1 MPWPTSR
8 GPALPATTTSQAA
21 VTQPHQPR
29 PGLPDAPPP
38 IPQASQYWYFPGYRP
53 SAEPGQQFWL
63 PTLPN
68 GQQFWVAGNM
78 IASGEEYRDPDY
90 VNNPQFDPGNPQTSL
105 ARMTEFYGPLQPV
118 PLQDLRTQGAYLG
131 DGPRTSYD
139 QQRTIR
145 TGPQRPGR
153 QSLRLERRRR
163 HAPDPRRAGSPHAAR
178 TVPALDRGSLQPPR
192 GIRHL
197 AGIAHRR
204 RAQLRFPADRHGPGV
219 ADQTQQ

>member
-1 MPWPTSR
+1 MLPMLGLGLAGGIAASIGASWLLPTR
-8 GPALPATTTSQAA
+8 QRRLCPGQPTHAQTLPALPASQAA
-21 VTQPHQPR
+21 VTQPRQPR

-118 PLQDLRTQGAYLG
+118 PLRDLRTQGAYLG

-139 QQRTIR
+139 QQRTDPHR
-145 TGPQRPGR
+145 AA
-153 QSLRLERRRR
+153 
-163 HAPDPRRAGSPHAAR
+163 APWAPTPTA
-178 TVPALDRGSLQPPR
+178 
-192 GIRHL
+192 
-197 AGIAHRR
+197 
-204 RAQLRFPADRHGPGV
+204 
-219 ADQTQQ
+219 